1 MRPQISLFLSLPI
14 QFSSRWDIVSRYR
27 KFRFRGF
34 GEIVS
39 QLPTGKKVKEK
50 EREEYRDK
58 KRNIYLGPVW

>member
-1 MRPQISLFLSLPI
+1 M
-14 QFSSRWDIVSRYR
+14 SRYR

-58 KRNIYLGPVW
+58 KRNIYLGPV